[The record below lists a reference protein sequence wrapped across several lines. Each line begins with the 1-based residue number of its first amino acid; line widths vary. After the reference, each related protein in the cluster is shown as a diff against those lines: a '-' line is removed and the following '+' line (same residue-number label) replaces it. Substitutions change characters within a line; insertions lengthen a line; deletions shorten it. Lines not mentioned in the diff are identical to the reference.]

1 MKKFAI
7 SIASASVLAVAALGL
22 AGTATAAGGADVTV
36 DGLKTE
42 GYSVQLNK
50 TPSANLSQCAVTNVN
65 RIRYQA
71 LTPPPMSISPAQT
84 GASLDFRAAWPGAMS
99 SGLV

>member
-65 RIRYQA
+65 RD
-71 LTPPPMSISPAQT
+71 SISGPNPTAYVDISCPD
-84 GASLDFRAAWPGAMS
+84 GC
-99 SGLV
+99 

>member
-7 SIASASVLAVAALGL
+7 SIAGASVLAAAALGL

-36 DGLKTE
+36 NGLQTE

-50 TPSANLSQCAVTNVN
+50 TPSANLGQCTVTNVN
-65 RIRYQA
+65 RE
-71 LTPPPMSISPAQT
+71 SISGSNNPTAYVDISCPD
-84 GASLDFRAAWPGAMS
+84 GC
-99 SGLV
+99 